1 MTVCPVVALEAG
13 GFGLVEGVGDRER
26 GSGSGVADGVVGFVY
41 LAIEWVVWFVFV
53 VVFGPEVGRLG
64 FVFEFVVVVHSLTR
78 RSFG

>member
-1 MTVCPVVALEAG
+1 
-13 GFGLVEGVGDRER
+13 
-26 GSGSGVADGVVGFVY
+26 
-41 LAIEWVVWFVFV
+41 VVWFVFV